1 MSNTTRPTLAST
13 NARLDNLEGA
23 ITELLALAKAPQ
35 HATTTA
41 LAEQVVETPS
51 VSVAKTAKPKPEP
64 APKSASDLLKEFAE
78 SVGYRFAKGGRV
90 EMGLDELKAA
100 ARVMKTGKP
109 EVLTIGKR
117 VIAMGRTDDG
127 ARIFTQNLYKPEAE

>member
-1 MSNTTRPTLAST
+1 MEARMSTTTRPSLAST
-13 NARLDNLEGA
+13 NARIDGMEN
-23 ITELLALAKAPQ
+23 TLAEILAVVTAPQ
-35 HATTTA
+35 HATTAA
-41 LAEQVVETPS
+41 LAEPETK
-51 VSVAKTAKPKPEP
+51 AAKPKPEP